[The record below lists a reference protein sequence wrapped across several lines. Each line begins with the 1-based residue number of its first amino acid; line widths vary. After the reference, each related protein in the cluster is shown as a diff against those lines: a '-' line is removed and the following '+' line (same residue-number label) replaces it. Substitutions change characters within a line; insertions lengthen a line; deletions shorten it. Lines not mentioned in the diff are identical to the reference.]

1 MASITTPVVT
11 VTRLRAAGAV
21 SGAAQAPARVA
32 ARAAFGGNPAAPAAS
47 AVAMRFR
54 PPRDRLGV

>member
-21 SGAAQAPARVA
+21 TGAAQAPARAA
-32 ARAAFGGNPAAPAAS
+32 ARAAVGGNPAAPATA

-54 PPRDRLGV
+54 PPRDRLDV